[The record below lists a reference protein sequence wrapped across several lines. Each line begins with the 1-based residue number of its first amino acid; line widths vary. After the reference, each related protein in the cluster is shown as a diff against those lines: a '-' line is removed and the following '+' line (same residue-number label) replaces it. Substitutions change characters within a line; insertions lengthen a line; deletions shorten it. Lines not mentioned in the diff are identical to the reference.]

1 MKVRFYNFSKKR
13 NSTALPSSS
22 YTEKEV
28 RWKEAT
34 SVHDPVVEISGGPN
48 TSFTYA
54 YIPDWDKYYFVE
66 DYTTVDYSRTEYSL
80 TEDDMGSHKTEI
92 NAQYAYI
99 EYATSNIDKMIPDE
113 RLATMQSRVISGAG
127 DMDNP
132 VFNSTGC
139 YVLSV
144 LADTSSGQTSAAVG
158 MATVYILDQANM
170 NKVAAKLCDVSVA
183 QALNTFFNGDL
194 MSGILGCIWVPFDMP
209 NTNVTDIRIGN
220 QTLSGISACMLTSFA
235 QRQDTFQINLFL
247 RYGTNDFRSYEPYTT
262 GTIFLPG
269 VGNMEMN
276 MSDWYGS
283 TKINISVTQEW
294 ATGNCT
300 YILFHDNGAVIQSAT
315 CNVASECP
323 LGKIKSKT
331 EEGGYALLGA
341 VGGAL
346 VGSAAAVAAGLGS
359 ALLSFMRHTASVGG
373 SMGGRGCVL
382 WPYITHCE
390 WSIDTEDPDDLT
402 RVGVVGGPVGM
413 VDLIGSYTGYIKCR
427 DASVAISGSDR
438 ERQTI
443 DEMLNSGFYNY

>member
-13 NSTALPSSS
+13 NSTALPSST

-66 DYTTVDYSRTEYSL
+66 DYTSVDYSRTEYIL
-80 TEDDMGSHKTEI
+80 TEDDMGSHKAEI

-99 EYATSNIDKMIPDE
+99 EYATSNIDKMIPDD
-113 RLATMQSRVISGAG
+113 RLATMQSRVVSGSG

-144 LADTSSGQTSAAVG
+144 LADTTSGQTSATVG

-170 NKVAAKLCDVSVA
+170 NKVANKLCDTSIS
-183 QALNTFFNGDL
+183 QAITNFFNGDL

-209 NTNVTDIRIGN
+209 NTNVTEVRIGD
-220 QTLSGISACMLTSFA
+220 QTLSGINACMLTSFA
-235 QRQDTFQINLFL
+235 QRQDTFQISLFL

-294 ATGNCT
+294 ATGHCT
-300 YILFHDNGAVIQSAT
+300 YLLFHDNGALIQSAV

-323 LGKIKSKT
+323 LGSIKSKS
-331 EEGGYALLGA
+331 EEGSYALLGA
-341 VGGAL
+341 GAAML
-346 VGSAAAVAAGLGS
+346 MGHGMAAKLGLGS
-359 ALLSFMRHTASVGG
+359 ALLSFMRHTASIGG
-373 SMGGRGCVL
+373 SMGGRGCTL

-413 VDLIGSYTGYIKCR
+413 VDVISNYTGYVKCR